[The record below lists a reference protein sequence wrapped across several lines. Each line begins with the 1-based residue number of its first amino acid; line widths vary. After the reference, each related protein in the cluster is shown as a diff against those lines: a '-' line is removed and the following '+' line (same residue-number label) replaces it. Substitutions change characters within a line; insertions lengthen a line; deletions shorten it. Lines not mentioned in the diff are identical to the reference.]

1 MAVDCVPVVR
11 GGSSLLS
18 MADGT
23 RTAYLAEVRV
33 FPWPL
38 RKYSGNTVP

>member
-1 MAVDCVPVVR
+1 VAVDCVPIVR

-18 MADGT
+18 VADGT

-33 FPWPL
+33 FPWTL
-38 RKYSGNTVP
+38 RKYSCKIVP